1 MLKIALKADA
11 LRYASI
17 FVTDHV
23 VLPVSAAR
31 SVYPYHMARFAEDVR
46 PKLSKRPAKASTR

>member
-1 MLKIALKADA
+1 MLKIAQKADA
-11 LRYASI
+11 LRYAAI

-23 VLPVSAAR
+23 VLPVSAPR

-46 PKLSKRPAKASTR
+46 PKLGQRPVKASAR